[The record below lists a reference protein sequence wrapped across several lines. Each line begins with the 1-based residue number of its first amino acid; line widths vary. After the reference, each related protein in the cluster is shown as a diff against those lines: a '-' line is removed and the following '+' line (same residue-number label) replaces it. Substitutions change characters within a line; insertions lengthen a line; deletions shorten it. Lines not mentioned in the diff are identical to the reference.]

1 MNQTERE
8 ALAKIRAD
16 HEAALREM
24 GPLSPDSAEWKDLVM
39 LLSLRARREA
49 KAAGTH
55 PGETFGRLIDE
66 AGLSR
71 TDVAAHLQRAV
82 LR

>member
-1 MNQTERE
+1 MTPTERE

-39 LLSLRARREA
+39 LLTLRARREA
-49 KAAGTH
+49 KATGAH
-55 PGETFGRLIDE
+55 PGETFYRLVEE
-66 AGLSR
+66 AGLNR
-71 TDVAAHLQRAV
+71 VHVDAHLRRGV